1 MIKQKGFTLI
11 EIIIVMAIISILSVV
26 FITKI
31 AKHVDDV
38 KKTRVIEQARQIR
51 MAVVTY
57 EILSNEKF
65 SDIEVAGSNKNT
77 VKAAL
82 NFNGTKKYLK
92 DVVIDKLKDEMSLDT
107 IYKIVEDR
115 AEFSIDSSGSFKELI
130 ENHFINKLFLGGII

>member
-31 AKHVDDV
+31 AKHVEDV
-38 KKTRVIEQARQIR
+38 KKTKVIEQARQIR

-57 EILSNEKF
+57 EMLSNEKF
-65 SDIEVAGSNKNT
+65 SDIEVVGSDKNT

-82 NFNGTKKYLK
+82 NFSGTKKYLK

-107 IYKIVEDR
+107 VYKIVEDR

-130 ENHFINKLFLGGII
+130 GNHFINKLILGGII